1 MNADDLSAAYSLE
14 RFIEET
20 REKTTIAGTFAKQS
34 ERMLRIE
41 VDDSVWL
48 RPGAAVAYRGEI
60 AFERLPT
67 VAARSIEDAALREV
81 TPLIRAVGVGRLY
94 CGYQGAR
101 IRLLKLAGETIFVN
115 WDELLAFESSLA
127 FETTFVRHGVGIA
140 SGGLA
145 VVRLT
150 GNGTLAIATQGE
162 PLTLEVSPGDSVS
175 CDPHATLAWSGTL
188 SPLLKTDLT
197 WRSAI
202 RHGGQEPV
210 QMFFAG
216 SGFVVVQ
223 PHKNPN
229 RFLSKINLK
238 HLVKS
243 LVAAL

>member
-20 REKTTIAGTFAKQS
+20 REKDTIAGTFAKQS
-34 ERMLRIE
+34 ERMLRID

-67 VAARSIEDAALREV
+67 MAAGSIEDAALREM

-94 CGYQGAR
+94 CGYEGAHV
-101 IRLLKLAGETIFVN
+101 RLLKLAGETVFVSWN
-115 WDELLAFESSLA
+115 ELLAFESSLTFQA
-127 FETTFVRHGVGIA
+127 TFVRHRVGIA
-140 SGGLA
+140 SGGL
-145 VVRLT
+145 VVVQLT
-150 GNGTLAIATQGE
+150 GNGTLAMATHGE
-162 PLTLEVSPGDSVS
+162 PLTLEVSPGNPVS
-175 CDPHATLAWSGTL
+175 SDPHATLAWSGSLTP
-188 SPLLKTDLT
+188 SLKTDLT

-210 QMFFAG
+210 QMLFAG

-223 PHKNPN
+223 PYKNPN
-229 RFLSKINLK
+229 RFVSKINLK

-243 LVAAL
+243 FVAAL